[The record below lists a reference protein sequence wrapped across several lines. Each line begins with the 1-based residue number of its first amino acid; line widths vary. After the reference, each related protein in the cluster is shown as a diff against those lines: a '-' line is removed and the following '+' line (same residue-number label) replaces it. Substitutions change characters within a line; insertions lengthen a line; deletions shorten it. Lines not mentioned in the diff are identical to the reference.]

1 MVLRRSSKLFWRLS
15 IPLVVLLWAIIG
27 MIVWYNISNEIDLR
41 RSLMEA
47 QLKNVN
53 ATIIDAYEHGDDLQ
67 RTLDFIDTYT
77 NNTMLDEIRISVYN
91 DQDKPVARVGSLILL
106 EDSSHQAIPELLMA
120 EEDGEGTNVRP
131 DLKRSV
137 ESMFNVMTSNDGVIR
152 SVTAAPYTPTIV
164 RALSYN
170 PMIWI
175 LVIVMAITATVL
187 IVAISQRVARSVQ
200 TLHVFAQRAA
210 DGKIVD
216 VDKIKFSHDE
226 IGDVT
231 REIIRLYAEKDR
243 ATQRM
248 EHEHQVALRA
258 NEEKARVK
266 RQTANNLNHEIKTP
280 VGIIKG
286 YLDTICSDPDM
297 PESLRQN
304 FINKAREH
312 VDRLTQLLKDV
323 SSITRLEE
331 GSAQVEIIEF
341 DFHDLVYNIA
351 NDLEVS
357 GMLGEMTFE
366 WDIPFDTWVRGNYT
380 LLNNAIMNLVRN
392 SSKYSKGTVISLRLL
407 ESNDDSYTFSFA
419 DDGTGVGEEHIAHLF
434 ERFYRV
440 DEGRARKS
448 GGTGLGLPIVK
459 STFDAMGGSVTV
471 HNIQPHGL
479 EFIITLK
486 KAQNERS

>member
-1 MVLRRSSKLFWRLS
+1 MASRRSSKLFWS
-15 IPLVVLLWAIIG
+15 QFIPLVVLLWTIIG
-27 MIVWYNISNEIDLR
+27 LLVWYTIKNELELR
-41 RSLMEA
+41 QSQMEST
-47 QLKNVN
+47 LKNVN

-67 RTLDFIDTYT
+67 QTLEFIDKYT
-77 NNTMLDEIRISVYN
+77 NNTTLNDLRVSVYDDEN
-91 DQDKPVARVGSLILL
+91 QPLAHIGSLILL
-106 EDSSHQAIPELLMA
+106 EDSSHQVIPELVLA
-120 EEDGEGTNVRP
+120 EESGEGTNIRP
-131 DLKRSV
+131 DLKLSV
-137 ESMFNVMTSNDGVIR
+137 ESMFNVMTSNDGEIR
-152 SVTAAPYTPTIV
+152 TITAAPYTPSV
-164 RALSYN
+164 ARALSYN
-170 PMIWI
+170 PTIWI
-175 LVIVMAITATVL
+175 ILVVLAGIATGL
-187 IVAISQRVARSVQ
+187 IFGLSNRVARSVR
-200 TLHVFAQRAA
+200 TLHLFAQRAA
-210 DGKIVD
+210 DGSTINIDRVHL
-216 VDKIKFSHDE
+216 SHDE

-258 NEEKARVK
+258 NEEKARIK

-331 GSAQVEIIEF
+331 GSAQVEITDF
-341 DFHDLVYNIA
+341 DFHDLIYNIA

-357 GMLGEMTFE
+357 DLLGQMTFE
-366 WDIPFDTWVRGNYT
+366 WDIPFDTWVKGNYT

-392 SSKYSKGTVISLRLL
+392 SAKYSKGTVIKLRLAEAT
-407 ESNDDSYTFSFA
+407 ESTYTFSFA

-459 STFDAMGGSVTV
+459 STFEAMGGAVTV
-471 HNIQPHGL
+471 RNIQPHGL
-479 EFIITLK
+479 EFIFTLK

>member
-1 MVLRRSSKLFWRLS
+1 MVLRKSYKLFWRLS
-15 IPLVVLLWAIIG
+15 IPLVVLLWSIIG
-27 MIVWYNISNEIDLR
+27 LIVWYNISNELDLR
-41 RSLMEA
+41 RTMMEQ

-67 RTLDFIDTYT
+67 RTLDFIETYT
-77 NNTMLDEIRISVYN
+77 SNTMLDQLRISVYN
-91 DQDKPVARVGSLILL
+91 DRSTPVARIGSLILL
-106 EDSSHQAIPELLMA
+106 EDSGHRVIPELLMA
-120 EEDGEGTNVRP
+120 EEEGEGIGVRP

-137 ESMFNVMTSNDGVIR
+137 ESMFNVMTSNDGIIL
-152 SVTAAPYTPTIV
+152 SITAVPFTPTVV

-175 LVIVMAITATVL
+175 LVVAMAIAATIMIL
-187 IVAISQRVARSVQ
+187 AIARRVANSVQ
-200 TLHVFAQRAA
+200 TLHLFAQRAA
-210 DGKIVD
+210 DGKIINVD
-216 VDKIKFSHDE
+216 NVKFSHDE

-231 REIIRLYAEKDR
+231 REVIRLYIEKDR

-331 GSAQVEIIEF
+331 GSAQVEITEF

-357 GMLGEMTFE
+357 GMLGEMVFE

-380 LLNNAIMNLVRN
+380 LLNNALMNLIRN
-392 SSKYSKGTVISLRLL
+392 SAKYSKGTLINLRLL
-407 ESNDDSYTFSFA
+407 SSTDDTYTFSFA
-419 DDGTGVGEEHIAHLF
+419 DDGNGVGEEHIGHLF

-479 EFIITLK
+479 EFIMTLK

>member
-1 MVLRRSSKLFWRLS
+1 MVLKKSSKLFWS
-15 IPLVVLLWAIIG
+15 QFIPLVVLLWTIIG
-27 MIVWYNISNEIDLR
+27 LLVWYTIKNELELR
-41 RSLMEA
+41 RSQMETT
-47 QLKNVN
+47 LKNVN
-53 ATIIDAYEHGDDLQ
+53 ATIIDAYEHGDDIQ
-67 RTLDFIDTYT
+67 QTLDFIDTYT
-77 NNTMLDEIRISVYN
+77 NNTTLNDLRVSVYDDEN
-91 DQDKPVARVGSLILL
+91 RPLGHIGSLILL
-106 EDSSHQAIPELLMA
+106 EDSGHQVIPELVLA
-120 EEDGEGTNVRP
+120 KESGQGTNIRP
-131 DLKRSV
+131 DLKMAV
-137 ESMFNVMTSNDGVIR
+137 ESMFNVMTSNDGEIR
-152 SVTAAPYTPTIV
+152 TITAAPYTPSV
-164 RALSYN
+164 ARALSYN
-170 PMIWI
+170 PTIWI
-175 LVIVMAITATVL
+175 IL
-187 IVAISQRVARSVQ
+187 IVLAVIATCLIFGISNRVARSVR
-200 TLHVFAQRAA
+200 TLHIFAQRAA
-210 DGKIVD
+210 DGSSID
-216 VDKIKFSHDE
+216 VDRVKFSHDE

-243 ATQRM
+243 ATKRM

-258 NEEKARVK
+258 NEEKARIK

-297 PESLRQN
+297 PESLRVN

-331 GSAQVEIIEF
+331 GSAQVEITDF

-357 GMLGEMTFE
+357 DLLGNMTFE
-366 WDIPFDTWVRGNYT
+366 WNIPFDTWVRGNYT

-392 SSKYSKGTVISLRLL
+392 SAKYSKGTVISLRLA
-407 ESNDDSYTFSFA
+407 ETTEDTYTFSFA
-419 DDGTGVGEEHIAHLF
+419 DDGTGVGEEHISHLF

-459 STFDAMGGSVTV
+459 STFDAMGGSVIV
-471 HNIQPHGL
+471 RNIQPHGL
-479 EFIITLK
+479 EFIFTLK

>member
-1 MVLRRSSKLFWRLS
+1 MALKRSSKLFWRLFA
-15 IPLVVLLWAIIG
+15 PLVALLWGIIG
-27 MIVWYNISNEIDLR
+27 LLVWYNISNELDLR
-41 RSLMEA
+41 QSLMET

-53 ATIIDAYEHGDDLQ
+53 ATVIDAYEHGEDLQ
-67 RTLDFIDTYT
+67 ETLDFIDSYT
-77 NNTMLDEIRISVYN
+77 RNTTLNDLRVSVYN
-91 DQDKPVARVGSLILL
+91 DLSQPVACIGSLILL
-106 EDSSHQAIPELLMA
+106 EDSSHQTIPELLTA
-120 EEDGEGTNVRP
+120 EEIGGATNIRP

-152 SVTAAPYTPTIV
+152 TITAAPYTPMV
-164 RALSYN
+164 ARSLSYN
-170 PMIWI
+170 TSIW
-175 LVIVMAITATVL
+175 L
-187 IVAISQRVARSVQ
+187 IVAALAVIATFMLLGISRNISQSVS
-200 TLHVFAQRAA
+200 TLHTFAQRAA
-210 DGKIVD
+210 DGKTIDIANV
-216 VDKIKFSHDE
+216 KFSHDE

-231 REIIRLYAEKDR
+231 REVMRLYIEKDK

-258 NEEKARVK
+258 NEEKARIK

-297 PESLRQN
+297 PPSLKDN

-312 VDRLTQLLKDV
+312 TDRLTQLLKDV

-331 GSAQVEIIEF
+331 GASQVEVTEF
-341 DFHDLVYNIA
+341 DFHDLVYNIS

-357 GMLGEMTFE
+357 DLLNNMSFV
-366 WDIPFDTWVRGNYT
+366 WDIPFDTRIIGNYT

-392 SSKYSKGTVISLRLL
+392 SAKYSKGTVISLKLI
-407 ESNDDSYTFSFA
+407 ETTDSTCTFLFA
-419 DDGTGVGEEHIAHLF
+419 DDGTGVGEQHLDHLF
-434 ERFYRV
+434 DRFYRV

-459 STFDAMGGSVTV
+459 STFEAIGGSIIVR
-471 HNIQPHGL
+471 NANPHGL
-479 EFIITLK
+479 EFLFTLK